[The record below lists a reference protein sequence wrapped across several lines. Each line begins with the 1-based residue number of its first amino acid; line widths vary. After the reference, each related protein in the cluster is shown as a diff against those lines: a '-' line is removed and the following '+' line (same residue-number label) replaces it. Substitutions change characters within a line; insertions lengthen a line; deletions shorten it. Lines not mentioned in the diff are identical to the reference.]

1 MYYTFSLLTKMFLS
15 FKENYIKDDI
25 DSMFASQLIS
35 LIVSIESDQLGEDA
49 RCRQNTMEC
58 RKKINF

>member
-1 MYYTFSLLTKMFLS
+1 MFVS
-15 FKENYIKDDI
+15 FKENDIKDDI

-58 RKKINF
+58 RRNQTLIG